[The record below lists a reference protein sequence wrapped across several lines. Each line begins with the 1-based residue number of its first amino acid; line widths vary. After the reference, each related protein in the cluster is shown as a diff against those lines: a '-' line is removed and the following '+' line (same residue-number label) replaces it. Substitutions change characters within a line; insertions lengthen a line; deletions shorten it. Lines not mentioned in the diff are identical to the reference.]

1 MTAAPDA
8 TERLPAARL
17 CAAGGLLLLLWVI
30 ALGSLTRVFAWG
42 AWWPSAVAIV
52 GVTIATA
59 CALRARAPRRGL
71 RAGLGGF
78 AAGLGA
84 WALLVLL
91 SGRAGDWW
99 SDPAGVFEQAQLR
112 IIGGSAPLTVAGP
125 LADLLLAVVLLV
137 AAGTALLLVA
147 ADLPLFAG
155 GLVALVVLV
164 PAAVTGVSAG
174 APAWLGALLALALLA
189 WAGSRTPRWYGALAG
204 AVAAALAAGA
214 MAVTP
219 ATQDRIWNDSLFPSP
234 VSRTV
239 PDVTLALAED
249 LRERSSA
256 PAFSF
261 TSSAPGPLRFTL
273 ATLAEFEGGQWQPQQ
288 ELAADGADVT
298 RARSAASLPPS
309 ASEVAPPAPARTVTV
324 TVDGLLSSWLPL
336 PQSTTHVLPTGADE
350 PFQAERWIWSA
361 EANTA
366 QTERDITRRG
376 YRYTAEAA
384 PLDAGQLPADGLAS
398 LPQRATELIADPDP
412 ESPLAAYLALPE
424 GLPESISSAAVEA
437 AEGRTSRIAVG
448 RALQEWFRSGAF
460 DYDEAAPYQP
470 GADPDDPYAVMTEF
484 LDTRRGFCVHYAATF
499 AVMARDLG
507 VPTRVAV
514 GYATRAE
521 RDERTVVLGRE
532 LHAWPE
538 IYVDDV
544 GWVAFEPTPG
554 GAGLEADGDRP
565 PRAET
570 SETPEAAEAPESEPA
585 DPTRPSETP
594 VDDPATGPAAGADA
608 ATGEDTA
615 PSGAALTVSALA
627 LAALLL
633 LTASAPAARRLLRRR
648 RRLRAVMQGPAPA
661 AAAWNE
667 LRDTAT
673 DLGID
678 ARAGV
683 SSAPRAQTANALL
696 EHWRG
701 TGALPEAAAA
711 DARALAEA
719 MTAERYGS
727 SRATLEAGA
736 DRARRSDL
744 ARLLADC
751 TAALQ
756 QAAGPAQRR
765 RARWWPR
772 SAMRR
777 R

>member
-1 MTAAPDA
+1 MSAAPDA
-8 TERLPAARL
+8 VERLPAARL
-17 CAAGGLLLLLWVI
+17 LPAGGLLLLLWIVV
-30 ALGSLTRVFAWG
+30 LGSLTRVFAWG
-42 AWWPSAVAIV
+42 AWWPSAAAIV

-59 CALRARAPRRGL
+59 CALRARSPRRGL

-78 AAGLGA
+78 AAGFAA
-84 WALLVLL
+84 WTLLLLL

-99 SDPAGVFEQAQLR
+99 VDPAAVFEQAQLR
-112 IIGGSAPLTVAGP
+112 IIGGSAPLTVSGP
-125 LADLLLAVVLLV
+125 LTDLLLAVVLLV
-137 AAGTALLLVA
+137 AAATALVLVA
-147 ADLPLFAG
+147 AELPLLAG
-155 GLVALVVLV
+155 VLVSLVLLV

-174 APAWLGALLALALLA
+174 APAWLGALLILGLLA
-189 WAGSRTPRWYGALAG
+189 SAGARTPRWYGALSG
-204 AVAAALAAGA
+204 AVAAALALGA
-214 MAVTP
+214 MSATP
-219 ATQDRIWNDSLFPSP
+219 ATQDRVWNDSLFPSP

-298 RARSAASLPPS
+298 RARSAATAPPT
-309 ASEVAPPAPARTVTV
+309 ASEAAPPAPARTVTV
-324 TVDGLLSSWLPL
+324 TIDGLLSSWLPL
-336 PQSTTHVLPTGADE
+336 PQSTTHVLRSGADE
-350 PFQAERWIWSA
+350 AFQAERWIWSA

-398 LPQRATELIADPDP
+398 LPQRATELLTEPDP
-412 ESPLAAYLALPE
+412 GSPVAAYLALPD
-424 GLPESISSAAVEA
+424 GLPESVSSAAAEA

-460 DYDEAAPYQP
+460 GYDEAAPYQP

-499 AVMARDLG
+499 AVMARHLG

-565 PRAET
+565 PRAEP
-570 SETPEAAEAPESEPA
+570 SETPDAAEAPETEPA
-585 DPTRPSETP
+585 DPAQPSETP
-594 VDDPATGPAAGADA
+594 VDDPATGPAAGADP
-608 ATGEDTA
+608 ATSAETA
-615 PSGAALTVSALA
+615 TPVAALAVAALGI
-627 LAALLL
+627 AALLIL
-633 LTASAPAARRLLRRR
+633 AASAPAARRLLRRR
-648 RRLRAVMQGPAPA
+648 RRLRAIVQGPAPA
-661 AAAWNE
+661 GAAWDE
-667 LRDTAT
+667 LRDTVT
-673 DLGID
+673 DLGLG
-678 ARAGV
+678 AGAG
-683 SSAPRAQTANALL
+683 STTAPRAQTAVALL
-696 EHWRG
+696 EHWRS
-701 TGALPEAAAA
+701 TGALPDAAAA
-711 DARALAEA
+711 DADALAEA
-719 MTAERYGS
+719 MTEERYGPG
-727 SRATLEAGA
+727 RDVLDADA
-736 DRARRSDL
+736 DRARR
-744 ARLLADC
+744 
-751 TAALQ
+751 
-756 QAAGPAQRR
+756 
-765 RARWWPR
+765 
-772 SAMRR
+772 
-777 R
+777 